1 MVAVYER
8 ERERERRDES
18 TAEEE
23 RGEAAVAYTLRGG
36 GGDLRARV
44 ECGAGGVDVRE
55 SRESAGASR
64 GRQRGRECERAPAA
78 PVQCVESV
86 LCCRVLSVTR
96 EILFKKPDQLPIKSS
111 CPRPHESWL

>member
-8 ERERERRDES
+8 ERGERAERREHS
-18 TAEEE
+18 RGRE

-78 PVQCVESV
+78 PVQ
-86 LCCRVLSVTR
+86 RVLKAS
-96 EILFKKPDQLPIKSS
+96 
-111 CPRPHESWL
+111 

>member
-8 ERERERRDES
+8 EREREQRGES

-23 RGEAAVAYTLRGG
+23 REERRRSRIPYVVVEATC
-36 GGDLRARV
+36 ARV

-64 GRQRGRECERAPAA
+64 GKQRGRECERAPAA
-78 PVQCVESV
+78 PVQC
-86 LCCRVLSVTR
+86 
-96 EILFKKPDQLPIKSS
+96 
-111 CPRPHESWL
+111 

>member
-1 MVAVYER
+1 MWWRYTR

-78 PVQCVESV
+78 PVQC
-86 LCCRVLSVTR
+86 
-96 EILFKKPDQLPIKSS
+96 
-111 CPRPHESWL
+111 